1 MKNIM
6 IQYPMYEDEMIR
18 LLHSYY
24 PHMTINDLREA
35 VNYSVNKRYK
45 ETPCVVDN
53 NYTKTK
59 TKSTLLDM
67 ATWINS
73 RQPIVTAY
81 GVMFKKH
88 NFDKPN
94 PLTELVRSFM
104 EGRDKDKAKM
114 FEYLK
119 VHDYINAAKYNLKQ
133 LLEF

>member
-1 MKNIM
+1 MV
-6 IQYPMYEDEMIR
+6 R

-24 PHMTINDLREA
+24 PQMTISDLRQA
-35 VNYSVNKRYK
+35 VQYSMNKRYK
-45 ETPCVVDN
+45 ETPCVIDN
-53 NYTKTK
+53 NYTKSK
-59 TKSTLLDM
+59 TNSTLLDM
-67 ATWINS
+67 ALWINS

-94 PLTELVRSFM
+94 PLIELVRSIM
-104 EGRDKDKAKM
+104 EGRDIDKAKM

-119 VHDYINAAKYNLKQ
+119 IHDYVNAAKYNLKQ